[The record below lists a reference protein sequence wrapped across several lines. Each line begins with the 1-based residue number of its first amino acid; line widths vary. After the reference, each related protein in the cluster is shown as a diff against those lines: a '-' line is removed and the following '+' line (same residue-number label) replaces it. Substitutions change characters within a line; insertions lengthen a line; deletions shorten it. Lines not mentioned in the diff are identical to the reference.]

1 MMRFVRRGSQEM
13 SLRIVCSDLVLA
25 PERER
30 AIEEGTSVVETLK
43 CETTEALKVCKPPE
57 APLDRRPG
65 RSLHRHNKSTLS
77 RRD

>member
-25 PERER
+25 LGKER
-30 AIEEGTSVVETLK
+30 AIEKGTSVVETLK

-57 APLDRRPG
+57 ASLSRRPG
-65 RSLHRHNKSTLS
+65 RSLCRHN
-77 RRD
+77 